1 MTAQNTETA
10 TAATDAPATGTTPV
24 AGAGEEFARLAPTTL
39 EVGPNVRDQVDTD
52 TPEFRALVES
62 IAEHGVLQAISAIR
76 DGENIVVID
85 GQQRVLASIEAAVE
99 SVPVVIRSVAGNAK
113 AREIARLSQ
122 QVVANDRRIDLTEG
136 QRVKAVTGML
146 ELGVSATK
154 ISKAVQIPRDQVK
167 TAAAAGRSQTALDA
181 LDGGQ
186 LDLEQAAVLATFDAD
201 GDHDAVCE
209 LLEVHRYAFE
219 RTAKRLL
226 ADRAERKERATAA
239 LPYAERGFT
248 ILDTEPEYGD
258 GQLRAEDLVVP
269 ATDDTGSAEVTA
281 EVIEANP
288 GAWSVWL
295 SKGEKFTLTATEEVI
310 SENSIDWG
318 TEDDPEATAS
328 TGYHHHKDITTEQV
342 WEAEYFTADPAAA
355 GVAPGPILAAAL
367 AEADDEAAEVD
378 PDDAE
383 AVARARE
390 QKRLA
395 AEAAHKEAQ
404 RAALRR
410 TKALNKASVIATEVR
425 IEWLTK
431 FLTRKTLPKGAGKW
445 ITDTLVDEPG
455 LLTQNKAP
463 QFLAQLLGVSI
474 PAVTGPTVGYPGT
487 EDRAAR
493 AAIAPIIDK
502 ASEARA
508 QVIALAQVLAAYEA
522 RMSGTGKDWW
532 KRTGWGNQDNYLG
545 FLDQHGHSLAPV
557 ENVATGELTPQ
568 QGYDA
573 LTTRT
578 GDSAQPSEPQTAS
591 ETE

>member
-1 MTAQNTETA
+1 MTAQNSTTETA
-10 TAATDAPATGTTPV
+10 TAATEAPAVDTTST
-24 AGAGEEFARLAPTTL
+24 AEAGEQFARLDPSTL
-39 EVGPNVRDQVDTD
+39 EVGPNVRDQVDTE
-52 TPEFRALVES
+52 TPEFHALVDS
-62 IAEHGVLQAISAIR
+62 IREHGVLQAISAIR
-76 DGENIVVID
+76 DGEAVVVID

-99 SVPVVIRSVAGNAK
+99 TVPVVIRSVTGNAK

-122 QVVANDRRIDLTEG
+122 QVVANDRRTDLTQG
-136 QRVKAVTGML
+136 QRAKAVTGML

-154 ISKAVQIPRDQVK
+154 ISKAVQMPREQVK

-186 LDLEQAAVLATFDAD
+186 LDLEQAAVLATFDAE

-239 LPYAERGFT
+239 QPYAERGFT
-248 ILDTEPEYGD
+248 IADAEPIFAD
-258 GQLRAEDLVVP
+258 GQFRAEDLVVP
-269 ATDDTGSAEVTA
+269 ADGENGAQRAITA
-281 EVIEANP
+281 EVIEAHP
-288 GAWSVWL
+288 TAWSVWL
-295 SKGEKFTLTATEEVI
+295 SKGERFTLTATGEVI

-318 TEDDPEATAS
+318 TEDDPDATAA

-342 WEAEYFTADPAAA
+342 WEAEYFTTDPAAA
-355 GVAPGPILAAAL
+355 GVQPGPILAAAL
-367 AEADDEAAEVD
+367 AEADADAEAAEVD
-378 PDDAE
+378 PDDAA

-410 TKALNKASVIATEVR
+410 TKELNKASVIATEVR

-463 QFLAQLLGVSI
+463 QFLAKLLGVSV
-474 PAVTGPTVGYPGT
+474 PAVTGPSAGYPGT

-493 AAIAPIIDK
+493 EAIAPVVDK

-508 QVIALAQVLAAYEA
+508 QVIQLAQVLAAYEA
-522 RMSGTGKDWW
+522 RLSGTGKDWW
-532 KRTGWGNQDNYLG
+532 KRSSFGNQDNYLG
-545 FLDQHGHSLAPV
+545 FLDHHGHSLAPV
-557 ENVATGELTPQ
+557 ENVATGELTPE

-578 GDSAQPSEPQTAS
+578 GDSPQPSE
-591 ETE
+591 TE

>member
-1 MTAQNTETA
+1 MTTQNTTTETA
-10 TAATDAPATGTTPV
+10 TAATEAPAADTTST
-24 AGAGEEFARLAPTTL
+24 AGAGEEFARLAPATL
-39 EVGPNVRDQVDTD
+39 EVGPNVRDEVDTE

-62 IAEHGVLQAISAIR
+62 IREHGVLQAISAIR
-76 DGENIVVID
+76 DGENVVVID
-85 GQQRVLASIEAAVE
+85 GQQRVLASIEAGAE
-99 SVPVVIRSVAGNAK
+99 TVPVVIRSVTGNAK
-113 AREIARLSQ
+113 SREIARLSQ
-122 QVVANDRRIDLTEG
+122 QVVANDRRIDLTQG
-136 QRVKAVTGML
+136 QRAKAVTGML

-154 ISKAVQIPRDQVK
+154 ISKAVQMPRDQVK

-186 LDLEQAAVLATFDAD
+186 LDLEQAAVLATFDAE

-239 LPYAERGFT
+239 QPYAERGFT
-248 ILDTEPEYGD
+248 ILGTEPEYGD

-269 ATDDTGSAEVTA
+269 PATDDGETGQVTA
-281 EVIEANP
+281 EVIEAHP
-288 GAWSVWL
+288 TAWSVWL
-295 SKGEKFTLTATEEVI
+295 SQVEKFTLTATGEVI

-318 TEDDPEATAS
+318 TEDEPDVVAAE
-328 TGYHHHKDITTEQV
+328 GYHHHKDITTEQV

-355 GVAPGPILAAAL
+355 GAAPGPILAAAL

-378 PDDAE
+378 PDDAA

-410 TKALNKASVIATEVR
+410 TKELNKASVIATEVR

-463 QFLAQLLGVSI
+463 QFLAQLLGVSV
-474 PAVTGPTVGYPGT
+474 PAVSGPSAGYPGT

-493 AAIAPIIDK
+493 AAIAPVIDK

-532 KRTGWGNQDNYLG
+532 KRSSFGNQDNYLG

-557 ENVATGELTPQ
+557 ENVATGELTPE

-578 GDSAQPSEPQTAS
+578 GDSPQPSE
-591 ETE
+591 TE

>member
-1 MTAQNTETA
+1 MTAQNTETI
-10 TAATDAPATGTTPV
+10 TAATEAPAVDTTSTT
-24 AGAGEEFARLAPTTL
+24 GAGEEFARLAPNTL
-39 EVGPNVRDQVDTD
+39 EVGPNVRDEVDTD
-52 TPEFRALVES
+52 APAFRALVDS
-62 IAEHGVLQAISAIR
+62 ITEHGVIQAISAIR
-76 DGENIVVID
+76 DGENVVVID
-85 GQQRVLASIEAAVE
+85 GQQRVLASLQAGVE
-99 SVPVVIRSVAGNAK
+99 TVPVVIRSVTGNAK

-122 QVVANDRRIDLTEG
+122 QVVANDRRIDLTGG
-136 QRVKAVTGML
+136 QRAKAVTGML

-154 ISKAVQIPRDQVK
+154 ISKAVQMPRDQVK
-167 TAAAAGRSQTALDA
+167 TAAAAARSQTALDA

-186 LDLEQAAVLATFDAD
+186 LDLEQAAVLAVFDAE

-209 LLEVHRYAFE
+209 LLEVHRYHFAH
-219 RTAKRLL
+219 TAKRLL

-239 LPYAERGFT
+239 QPYAERGFT
-248 ILDTEPEYGD
+248 VSDTEPYFAEGQFRADDLVVVPAEGEYGD
-258 GQLRAEDLVVP
+258 GRAI
-269 ATDDTGSAEVTA
+269 TD
-281 EVIEANP
+281 EVIDANP
-288 GAWSVWL
+288 AAWSVWL
-295 SKGEKFTLTATEEVI
+295 SKGERFTLTATGEIIGEE
-310 SENSIDWG
+310 SIDWG
-318 TEDDPEATAS
+318 TEDAPEAKAA

-355 GVAPGPILAAAL
+355 GVQPGPILAAAL
-367 AEADDEAAEVD
+367 AEADADAAEVD
-378 PDDAE
+378 PDDAA

-395 AEAAHKEAQ
+395 AEAAHKEEQ

-410 TKALNKASVIATEVR
+410 TKELNKASVIATEVR

-463 QFLAQLLGVSI
+463 QFLAQLLGVNV
-474 PAVTGPTVGYPGT
+474 PAVTGPTAGYPGT

-493 AAIAPIIDK
+493 EAIAPVIDK

-532 KRTGWGNQDNYLG
+532 KRSGFGNQDNYLG
-545 FLDQHGHSLAPV
+545 FLDQHGHTLAPV
-557 ENVATGELTPQ
+557 EKVASGELTPE

-573 LTTRT
+573 LTAPT
-578 GDSAQPSEPQTAS
+578 GDSPQPGE
-591 ETE
+591 EE